1 MTRWLSTDEQR
12 AWRSWLNASL
22 LLPDRLSRD
31 LAEKHGLTMADYEI
45 LVQLSEHPERRIR
58 MSELAE
64 RAQSSRSRLS
74 HQVDRM
80 VDAGLVSREPC
91 EDDRR
96 GYFAVLTDKGWDT
109 IVAAAPDHVAAVRE
123 HLVDLLGPERFRE
136 FGESCKIIVDDLV
149 ERSGARRIVD

>member
-1 MTRWLSTDEQR
+1 MTRWLDDDEQR
-12 AWRSWLNASL
+12 AWRSWVNASL

-64 RAQSSRSRLS
+64 RTLSSRSRLS
-74 HQVDRM
+74 HQIDRM
-80 VDAGLVSREPC
+80 VDAGLVTREAC
-91 EDDRR
+91 TDDRR
-96 GYFAVLTDKGWDT
+96 GSFAVLTDTGWDT

-123 HLVDLLGPERFRE
+123 HLVDLLGPERFAE
-136 FGESCKIIVDDLV
+136 FGESCRMIVDDLV

>member
-1 MTRWLSTDEQR
+1 MTRWLTDDEQR
-12 AWRSWLNASL
+12 AWRSWVNASL

-64 RAQSSRSRLS
+64 RTRSSRSRLS
-74 HQVDRM
+74 HQIDRM
-80 VDAGLVSREPC
+80 VDAGLVAREAC
-91 EDDRR
+91 ADDRR
-96 GYFAVLTDKGWDT
+96 GSFAVLTDRGWDT
-109 IVAAAPDHVAAVRE
+109 IVAAAPDHVAAVRK
-123 HLVDLLGPERFRE
+123 HLVDLLGPERFAE
-136 FGESCKIIVDDLV
+136 FGDTCRMIVDDLV